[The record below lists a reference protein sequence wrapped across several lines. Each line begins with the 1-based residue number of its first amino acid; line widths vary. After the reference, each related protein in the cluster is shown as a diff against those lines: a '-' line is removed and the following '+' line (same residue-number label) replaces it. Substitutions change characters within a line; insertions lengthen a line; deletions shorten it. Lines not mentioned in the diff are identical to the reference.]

1 MSRRI
6 ARELVLQSLFQVD
19 FTKTTP
25 EIALAAAMEAQGVE
39 AGDASVVYAKQVLAG
54 TVQNLEAID
63 AKISGHAKNWELSRM
78 PMVDRN
84 ILRMA
89 VYEMLFAQEKQPVNI
104 AVNEAVELAKLYGS
118 EKSGSFINGV
128 LGQLMR
134 DEH

>member
-89 VYEMLFAQEKQPVNI
+89 VYEMLFADEKQPVNI

>member
-19 FTKTTP
+19 FTKTEP
-25 EIALAAAMEAQGVE
+25 ETALATAMEAHGVE
-39 AGDASVVYAKQVLAG
+39 ADEASVVYARQVLLG
-54 TVQNLEAID
+54 TVAHLAEID

-78 PMVDRN
+78 PVVDRN
-84 ILRMA
+84 ILRLA
-89 VYEMLFAQEKQPVNI
+89 VYEMLFAEEKQPVSI

-134 DEH
+134 DEP

>member
-1 MSRRI
+1 
-6 ARELVLQSLFQVD
+6 
-19 FTKTTP
+19 
-25 EIALAAAMEAQGVE
+25 
-39 AGDASVVYAKQVLAG
+39 
-54 TVQNLEAID
+54 
-63 AKISGHAKNWELSRM
+63 
-78 PMVDRN
+78 MVDRN

>member
-6 ARELVLQSLFQVD
+6 ARELVLQSLFQID
-19 FTKTTP
+19 FTKTEP
-25 EIALAAAMEAQGVE
+25 EKALAAAMDAQGVE
-39 AGDASVVYAKQVLAG
+39 AGDASVTYAEQVLQG
-54 TVQNLEAID
+54 TMQNLAAID

-89 VYEMLFAQEKQPVNI
+89 VYEMLFAPEKQPVNI

-118 EKSGSFINGV
+118 EKSGSFINGL

>member
-19 FTKTTP
+19 FTKTEP
-25 EIALAAAMEAQGVE
+25 EAALAAAMEAQGVE
-39 AGDASVVYAKQVLAG
+39 AGEASVVYARQVLLG
-54 TVQNLEAID
+54 TVAHLAEID

-78 PMVDRN
+78 PVVDRN
-84 ILRMA
+84 ILRLA
-89 VYEMLFAQEKQPVNI
+89 VYEMLFAEEKQPVNI

>member
-6 ARELVLQSLFQVD
+6 ARELVLQSLFQID
-19 FTKTTP
+19 FTKTEP
-25 EIALAAAMEAQGVE
+25 EKALAAAMDAQGVE
-39 AGDASVVYAKQVLAG
+39 AGDASVAYAEQVLQG
-54 TVQNLEAID
+54 TVQNLAAID
-63 AKISGHAKNWELSRM
+63 AKISSHAKNWELSRM

>member
-19 FTKTTP
+19 FTKTEP
-25 EIALAAAMEAQGVE
+25 EAALAAAMEAQGVV
-39 AGDASVVYAKQVLAG
+39 AGEASVAYARQVLLG
-54 TVQNLEAID
+54 TVAHLAEID

-78 PMVDRN
+78 PVVDRN
-84 ILRMA
+84 ILRLA
-89 VYEMLFAQEKQPVNI
+89 VYEMLFAEEKQPVNI

>member
-6 ARELVLQSLFQVD
+6 ARELVLQSLFQID
-19 FTKTTP
+19 FTKAEP
-25 EIALAAAMEAQGVE
+25 EKALAAAMEEQGVE
-39 AGDASVVYAKQVLAG
+39 AEDTAVTYARNVLLG
-54 TVQNLEAID
+54 TVAKMAEID

-78 PMVDRN
+78 PIVDRN

-89 VYEMLFAQEKQPVNI
+89 VYEMLFADEKQPVNI

>member
-1 MSRRI
+1 MIRRI

-19 FTKTTP
+19 FTKTEP
-25 EIALAAAMEAQGVE
+25 EAALAAAMEAQGVE
-39 AGDASVVYAKQVLAG
+39 AGEASVAYARQVLLG
-54 TVQNLEAID
+54 TVAHLAEID

-78 PMVDRN
+78 PVVDRN
-84 ILRMA
+84 ILRLA
-89 VYEMLFAQEKQPVNI
+89 VYEMLFAEEKQPVNI